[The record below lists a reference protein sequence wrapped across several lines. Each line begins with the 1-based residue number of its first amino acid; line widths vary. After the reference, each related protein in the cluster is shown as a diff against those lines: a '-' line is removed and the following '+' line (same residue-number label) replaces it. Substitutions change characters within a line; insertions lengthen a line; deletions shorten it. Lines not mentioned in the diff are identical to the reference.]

1 MLLNFKEL
9 KSKYNMNISGII
21 HIGAHYGQEV
31 SDYIEN
37 GISNIILFEP
47 VKNTFKILCQRM
59 ENLNVD
65 IKLHNIALG
74 SSVKKNY
81 DVYK

>member
-31 SDYIEN
+31 YDYIN
-37 GISNIILFEP
+37 
-47 VKNTFKILCQRM
+47 
-59 ENLNVD
+59 
-65 IKLHNIALG
+65 
-74 SSVKKNY
+74 
-81 DVYK
+81 